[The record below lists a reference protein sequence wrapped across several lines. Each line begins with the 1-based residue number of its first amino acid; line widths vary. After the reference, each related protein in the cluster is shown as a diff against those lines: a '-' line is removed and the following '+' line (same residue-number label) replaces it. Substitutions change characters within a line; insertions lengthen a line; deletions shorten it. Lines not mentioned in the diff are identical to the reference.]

1 MAEQLKRGRTPLAWD
16 RAGAGALLSLTVVLF
31 LVIVFNVAIGRT
43 IHWDIVALLGGAGF
57 AGLTLAFRYVR

>member
-1 MAEQLKRGRTPLAWD
+1 MAEPLKRDRSPLAWN

-31 LVIVFNVAIGRT
+31 LVVVFNVAIGRT

-57 AGLTLAFRYVR
+57 AGLTLAFRCAR